1 MKRIFNSGAFFVFLS
16 VIGPGLITSLA
27 DNDAGGITTYSIAG
41 AHFGYS
47 MLWSLIPITIAL
59 VFIQE
64 MCARMGVVTGKG
76 LADLI
81 RESFGLKITFFVMI
95 GLLFANFFTTMS
107 EFAGIAASGEIFG
120 MSKYVI
126 VPLSAA
132 LIFLLILKSNYKSLE
147 RVFFILSIFY
157 VSYILSGFFAKP
169 DWGLVA
175 KETFA
180 PTIKLTTGYIII
192 LIGVIGTTIT
202 PWMQFYL
209 QSSIVEKGIRL
220 EEYKYTRLEVIISS
234 ILTSLVSFF
243 IIVAAASTLFVNKIR
258 INDAADAAVALAP
271 LVGNFAQSLFALG
284 LFAAAFFGAFII
296 PLATAFYIC
305 EALGWES
312 GVNKKFKDAKQF
324 YVLLFLIIS
333 IAMAIVLIPNI
344 PLVKLM
350 VASQVINGILL
361 PIVLI
366 SMLLIINNEKIMGKY
381 KNSASYNIVV
391 WAASIIIILLTLL
404 MVATTLFSGI
414 LG

>member
-180 PTIKLTTGYIII
+180 PTIKLTTGCII
-192 LIGVIGTTIT
+192 LLIGIIGTTIT

-209 QSSIVEKGIRL
+209 QSSIVEKGIKISDYR
-220 EEYKYTRLEVIISS
+220 YSKWDVIIGC
-234 ILTSLVSFF
+234 IITDVVAAF
-243 IIVAAASTLFVNKIR
+243 IIIAVAFTLHPAGIGIEAAT
-258 INDAADAAVALAP
+258 DAARALEP
-271 LVGNFAQSLFALG
+271 LAGSFAKILFGFGFFTAS
-284 LFAAAFFGAFII
+284 FFGAAIL
-296 PLATAFYIC
+296 PLATSFQLC
-305 EALGWES
+305 EGIGWES
-312 GVNKKFKDAKQF
+312 GINKRFREAPQF
-324 YVLLFLIIS
+324 YIIMAFLIIAS
-333 IAMAIVLIPNI
+333 AALILIPGINLI
-344 PLVKLM
+344 FAMLI
-350 VASQVINGILL
+350 SQVINGIVL
-361 PIVLI
+361 PVILI
-366 SMLLIINNEKIMGKY
+366 FMLILVNDKKIMKSYTNGRI
-381 KNSASYNIVV
+381 YNIIA
-391 WAASIIIILLTLL
+391 WGASGIIILLSAA
-404 MVATTLFSGI
+404 MAI
-414 LG
+414 LTFFPA